1 MLAFGFCT
9 VSVRFLSYLPGV
21 LKNRVRCWLALY
33 GAGWWWLGLA
43 GAVWRWLALA
53 GSLAGCLAG
62 AGSLARWRK
71 PMGQQPRAWL
81 LKTPGKY
88 NRNRTETV
96 QKPFAHSR

>member
-1 MLAFGFCT
+1 MLAFGFYT

-53 GSLAGCLAG
+53 GAGWLAGWLPRWRWLAG
-62 AGSLARWRK
+62 FLAQAHGATAAGMATKSPW
-71 PMGQQPRAWL
+71 
-81 LKTPGKY
+81 
-88 NRNRTETV
+88 
-96 QKPFAHSR
+96 